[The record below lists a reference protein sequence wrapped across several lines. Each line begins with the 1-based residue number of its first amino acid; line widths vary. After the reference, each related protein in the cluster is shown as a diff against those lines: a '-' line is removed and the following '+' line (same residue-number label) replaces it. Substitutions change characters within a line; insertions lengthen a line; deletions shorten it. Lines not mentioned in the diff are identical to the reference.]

1 MSTLQLKDVSKKFG
15 AYTAVAGLS
24 VEVQSE
30 CLALLGPSG
39 CGKTTTINM
48 IAGFIKPDSGE
59 ILVDDSDITG
69 VPPHRRNT
77 GMVFQDYALFPHKTV
92 ADNIAF
98 GLRMRGV
105 PKADRTK
112 RVREALDL
120 VDLSSLG
127 DRFPDQISGGQ
138 RQRVALA
145 RALVIRPSILL
156 LDEPLSNLDARL
168 RESLRDEIRRV
179 LTATQITSV
188 FVTHDQAE
196 AFAVADRVALMNH
209 GRIVQIGTANELYR
223 RPLDRFVAEFF
234 GDCNFLQGRGGTR
247 CDGAISIDTPGG
259 PVRVRTDDASISPD
273 KPELTVAVRPELMFV
288 AASEDQGADVNCL
301 SATVRNIRYLGST
314 TRYEV
319 ALRDSSIVKVDQQQ
333 PSDGVAAGHSVFVCW
348 AAAHGVILKAAAAK

>member
-1 MSTLQLKDVSKKFG
+1 MSTLQLRDVSKKFG
-15 AYTAVAGLS
+15 ANTAVANVS
-24 VEVQSE
+24 VEVKSE

-59 ILVDDSDITG
+59 ILVNDNDITS

-92 ADNIAF
+92 FDNVAF

-105 PKADRTK
+105 PKAEREK

-120 VDLSSLG
+120 IGLSQLG
-127 DRFPDQISGGQ
+127 HRFPEQISGGQ

-179 LTATQITSV
+179 LTTTQITSV

-209 GRIVQIGTANELYR
+209 GHIVQVGTAKELYQ
-223 RPLDRFVAEFF
+223 RPIDRFVAKFF
-234 GDCNFLQGRGGTR
+234 GDCNFFQGRGGPLS
-247 CDGAISIDTPGG
+247 DGVVFVDTNGG
-259 PVRVRTDDASISPD
+259 PVRVPAGEGPNSSSAS
-273 KPELTVAVRPELMFV
+273 ELTIAVRPEQMFV
-288 AASEDQGADVNCL
+288 AASESQGADVNCL
-301 SATVRNIRYLGST
+301 SATVSSIRHLGSI
-314 TRYEV
+314 TRYEA
-319 ALRDSSIVKVDQQQ
+319 ALRDSSVVKIDQQQ
-333 PSDGVAAGHSVFVCW
+333 PSDGVVVGQSVFVCW
-348 AAAHGVILKAAAAK
+348 AAEHGMLLNAAAVK